1 MVRVQQFRPSN
12 DVSAKRYI
20 LNGYVKAGLHKDALG
35 KISVKSICKALYA
48 GKFESLVLDALQ
60 ALGLPCSKNDKI
72 TPEDFTF
79 EHFYQ
84 LYLKVCP
91 RLEIMELC
99 VEWGGGR
106 APILTATQLVNFMN
120 KEQRDPRLNEILF
133 PFCDNEKALSL
144 IWKYEKQMDMLQR
157 DRICVNGLTRYLL
170 SEDNLLIMP
179 GRLNL
184 SDDMNQPLSHYFI
197 NSSHNTYLV
206 GRQFGGRSSVEM
218 YRQCLIA
225 GCRCIEL
232 DCWDGQND
240 EPIITHGNAMCT
252 KILFKDV
259 IEAIR
264 DSAFQTS
271 DFPVI
276 LSFENHCS
284 KHQQY
289 KMACYCMDILG
300 DMLVTKPLESCPLE
314 EGRPLPSPNQLRGKI
329 LIKNK
334 KLKPEQEAEGESSF
348 YEFSEFELNSTASNS
363 ESENVKETAIIDDD
377 IEEKKDENLSI
388 SNFSLDNEYIS
399 PKDFND
405 ILQFSNR
412 MSSGILQE
420 AVTAAANQLPSGDTV
435 TLDNIKRYGSVSEYS
450 SFLLSRVLEDE
461 GLSGIN
467 TNLKEDL
474 RCDCK
479 SDSQQSLRSISSST
493 SSSDFECGCDTT
505 VIASDFHSK
514 TTSSNRLSLISNS
527 SSTSTES
534 DLSSGAS
541 ELQSIHTPT
550 VTVTSHGEK
559 HSNFNFDEIDDDVTP
574 TPSPTPTPTPTPA
587 VTPNKEYKQNRGLAS
602 ISEALEPVENADI
615 RNNNFQ
621 PNGLNGRMQR
631 KQSGGTN
638 INEVPSYEDNGQ
650 NGCERKVSLPND
662 HFPARKESIASTQST
677 ESNGDDDEERDSVLP
692 FKGKRDDKG
701 FGSTHRLNMN
711 AYKKGSRAASLTPDD
726 VADIMASFPTQ
737 STTGN
742 INPLLSSLVN
752 YIQPVPFQ
760 GFDESEKRNLFYQM
774 SSFNESTGF
783 GLVRA
788 TPLDFVKYNKRQM
801 SRIYPR
807 GSRVDSSNY
816 MPQVFW
822 NVGCQM
828 VSLNFQTPDLPFH
841 LNQGKFEFN
850 GRSGYIL
857 KPDLMRR
864 DDRMFDPFTESP
876 IDGYVGAYVAIKVIS
891 GQYLSDK
898 KITTVVE
905 VDMYGLPTDTIRKKY
920 KTKSSTS
927 NGLNTL
933 YDGEHMV
940 FRRVVLPEMALLR
953 FAVID
958 DNDRIIAQRVVPLD
972 SIQAGYRHVP
982 LRTENDTPIPLA
994 TLFVHITLRC
1004 YVPEGYGAIVDELAE
1019 PIKFQ
1024 CAADKRAA
1032 QMVVFG
1038 IDENDGDLPPALIKK
1053 SYSASS
1059 IASNPSTQSLSSLN
1073 SNSSGAGSQYY
1084 TRSRESVVT
1093 LSYMGPRTG
1102 SELALQMV
1110 ESNVPK
1116 KNDSKFIPISLEELK
1131 KDKTYRKVIKRQQKE
1146 SEVIQKKY
1154 SKERVMMQR
1163 AHTSELEKLIT
1174 SYDEIKQAA
1183 QKTYERATK
1192 RCGDDRAKA
1201 LKAVYDKKIAYL
1213 SQSQREKAQ
1222 KVLATQTDEWTSMI
1236 SRQIAEEIAIYEQ
1249 HAETQIC
1256 VLQAALDQAHE
1267 IQLKETVIKHE
1278 RENSEIK
1285 KRQTKQSIEAG
1296 KSIFMDK
1303 TIKNK
1308 EERERKLK
1316 QLDRHN
1322 LKQFVEERQKLNDRQ
1337 EKELDELR
1345 IGHQE
1350 EKQELD
1356 VEMRKAIAEH
1366 ILVIEANGE
1375 RLRKAIQSP
1384 YQTLLPTH

>member
-1 MVRVQQFRPSN
+1 MAEPKLPWEVYVPLKLQSGTLLSRWDEASFLNKEPNNKLRINTTYVDKCGFFLAWRSQDDKEGSSIEISNISEVRLGVLPKDQKVRESLQRTGADPLEERGFTVVYNTNLVDCNYLHLFASTSRVAKEWVEGLRPLLHNVRLDNCS
-12 DVSAKRYI
+12 VLTQLHKQ
-20 LNGYVKAGLHKDALG
+20 YVKAGLHKDALG

-348 YEFSEFELNSTASNS
+348 Y
-363 ESENVKETAIIDDD
+363 
-377 IEEKKDENLSI
+377 
-388 SNFSLDNEYIS
+388 
-399 PKDFND
+399 
-405 ILQFSNR
+405 
-412 MSSGILQE
+412 
-420 AVTAAANQLPSGDTV
+420 
-435 TLDNIKRYGSVSEYS
+435 
-450 SFLLSRVLEDE
+450 
-461 GLSGIN
+461 
-467 TNLKEDL
+467 
-474 RCDCK
+474 
-479 SDSQQSLRSISSST
+479 
-493 SSSDFECGCDTT
+493 
-505 VIASDFHSK
+505 
-514 TTSSNRLSLISNS
+514 
-527 SSTSTES
+527 
-534 DLSSGAS
+534 
-541 ELQSIHTPT
+541 
-550 VTVTSHGEK
+550 
-559 HSNFNFDEIDDDVTP
+559 
-574 TPSPTPTPTPTPA
+574 
-587 VTPNKEYKQNRGLAS
+587 
-602 ISEALEPVENADI
+602 
-615 RNNNFQ
+615 
-621 PNGLNGRMQR
+621 
-631 KQSGGTN
+631 GT
-638 INEVPSYEDNGQ
+638 
-650 NGCERKVSLPND
+650 
-662 HFPARKESIASTQST
+662 KESSASTQST

-711 AYKKGSRAASLTPDD
+711 AYKKVSQCCLDAASLTPDD

-1038 IDENDGDLPPALIKK
+1038 IDENVRARVIQVEPRLLQHSKEHSRSVGF
-1053 SYSASS
+1053 
-1059 IASNPSTQSLSSLN
+1059 SLKPTINEQLFI
-1073 SNSSGAGSQYY
+1073 GKYKI
-1084 TRSRESVVT
+1084 
-1093 LSYMGPRTG
+1093 
-1102 SELALQMV
+1102 
-1110 ESNVPK
+1110 VPIE
-1116 KNDSKFIPISLEELK
+1116 FIPISLEELK

-1322 LKQFVEERQKLNDRQ
+1322 LKQFVEERQKVRD
-1337 EKELDELR
+1337 
-1345 IGHQE
+1345 
-1350 EKQELD
+1350 
-1356 VEMRKAIAEH
+1356 
-1366 ILVIEANGE
+1366 
-1375 RLRKAIQSP
+1375 S
-1384 YQTLLPTH
+1384 TSW